1 MKKIKDFKEGDRIKD
16 VYLVKEVKNGTTAK
30 GSPYLTVVLQ
40 DNSGMMEAKFW
51 DVKEEDRQLIQTG
64 RFVCFSFEV
73 LMYNKNLQI
82 RINKATEADMSAVNM
97 DDYVIVSQHSE
108 EKEEMMWHISF
119 LPLIIQYTDSW
130 YRG

>member
-64 RFVCFSFEV
+64 RFVCFSFDSDI
-73 LMYNKNLQI
+73 LKNLH
-82 RINKATEADMSAVNM
+82 REGCYSVWGK
-97 DDYVIVSQHSE
+97 
-108 EKEEMMWHISF
+108 
-119 LPLIIQYTDSW
+119 
-130 YRG
+130 